1 MTAVDTSTA
10 TKVTTWTIDPSHS
23 EAGFTVRHMMVSRVR
38 GKFTDLSGTI
48 KLDEEQ
54 FDRSS
59 VEVEIQTA
67 SITTG
72 DEKRDEHLRS
82 ADFFDAEKYPTIT
95 FKSTK
100 IVPGKGD
107 EFELVGE
114 LSMHGVTMPVS
125 IDAEYQGRGM
135 NPWGQEV
142 IGFSGET
149 KINRKDFGLTWNVG
163 LETGGV
169 LVGDEIKISL
179 EVEAIRQ

>member
-10 TKVTTWTIDPSHS
+10 TKVTTWAIDPSHS